1 MKWLSQIW
9 WTSLSHNPGWA
20 IAEQTSCY
28 TSQSSD
34 AWLSTWKRNEI
45 NLTQPLDT
53 WSLMAISLSSK
64 EVFNSFI
71 MLSIFIINISRSKK
85 TMGQRNRQECIS
97 ECYIFLKDIY
107 MICDDFCEGFPPRP
121 RHHGARAYVDLTASR
136 SRQEV
141 RIRWWEPPHDIFTY
155 RKNSNGNRKSQPWMR
170 RFRCIPY
177 WKWWVFLKLSCYFS
191 GGVYL
196 GSPLPLRQ

>member
-85 TMGQRNRQECIS
+85 PWAKEIGKKCIS
-97 ECYIFLKDIY
+97 ECYIFFKDIY

-136 SRQEV
+136 SRPEV
-141 RIRWWEPPHDIFTY
+141 RIRCSFTY
-155 RKNSNGNRKSQPWMR
+155 RKNSNGNRTSQPMNEAMYVFPELENGWG
-170 RFRCIPY
+170 
-177 WKWWVFLKLSCYFS
+177 FLKLSC
-191 GGVYL
+191 
-196 GSPLPLRQ
+196 

>member
-71 MLSIFIINISRSKK
+71 MLSIFITYISRSKK
-85 TMGQRNRQECIS
+85 PWAKEIGKNAFQNAI
-97 ECYIFLKDIY
+97 YIFKRHIY
-107 MICDDFCEGFPPRP
+107 DMWWFLWGFPATTKAPRGP
-121 RHHGARAYVDLTASR
+121 GICWLDGFAEPAGGANSVMGTPTWY
-136 SRQEV
+136 
-141 RIRWWEPPHDIFTY
+141 ITY

-170 RFRCIPY
+170 RCMY
-177 WKWWVFLKLSCYFS
+177 SLLKNGWGFLKLSC
-191 GGVYL
+191 
-196 GSPLPLRQ
+196 